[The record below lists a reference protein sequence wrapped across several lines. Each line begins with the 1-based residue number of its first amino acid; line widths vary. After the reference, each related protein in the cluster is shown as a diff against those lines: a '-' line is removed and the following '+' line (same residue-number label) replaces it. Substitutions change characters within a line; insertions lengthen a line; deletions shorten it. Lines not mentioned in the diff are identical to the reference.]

1 MNIEHKHEGK
11 FKDIVPDKLIK
22 LYKKKKE
29 KKRRN
34 QHLIF
39 KFYFI
44 FLSNSLVFS
53 LYLLI
58 LFFSFFDLSWK
69 RKLKFN
75 SSNIYCFKKLKL
87 EFIDGI
93 SFISN
98 KDLNYIFNYLMLYIL
113 TIKKACLVKRWS
125 HKPCISFAH
134 HRSYTSEQ

>member
-22 LYKKKKE
+22 LYKKKK

-58 LFFSFFDLSWK
+58 LFLSFFYLSWK

-93 SFISN
+93 ASISN
-98 KDLNYIFNYLMLYIL
+98 KDLNYIFNFLMLYIL
-113 TIKKACLVKRWS
+113 TVKIGCK
-125 HKPCISFAH
+125 HFNYI
-134 HRSYTSEQ
+134 